1 MIEIPIQLKKEGFRF
16 IKLRFNDKRP
26 EELDWQKTVNY
37 SYNDEKLLKHNGNYG
52 VATGFNNLLV
62 LDFDDVDAWNDLEP
76 LLPRTFAVKTATKG
90 MPHLYYFCEDT
101 TSFVIKNK
109 EGKQVIDAQGKGK
122 QVVGAGSVINTKEY
136 VVNWD
141 EEIATLSLET
151 LEKIKKF
158 YGKPKIVNVFKNEPI
173 KGGRNNSFY
182 ISASNMRD
190 LGTDKK
196 TCLDLMLATNEK
208 SKDKLNDTE
217 IKRIVNNVYNYAK
230 DEFSDTDISAPLFY
244 LLAKGKKR
252 EATEQIVEGVLK
264 NNKIY
269 TTRKDSNPE
278 MWIYKEGIFVPEG
291 KSYIKELARE
301 KLQHYYTTHLLN
313 EIIAK
318 IEACTYIDESFFF
331 NQEDKSWVAVQNGLL
346 NIKTRE
352 LKTFTPDK
360 IFFNKLPMKYD
371 PSVDCP
377 ISKNFINEIIEDK
390 EDIKIIQEL
399 FGYSLYKDY
408 QIEKSFMFL
417 GKGRNGKGQL
427 IELLKNFVG
436 NDNVSNVS
444 LQRLCDENSFNVSEL
459 HTKLVNSGGDID
471 GGFLETSGMFKQLTG
486 NDMVSAKRKFL
497 TDIRFKN
504 YAKLLFSSNNLPT
517 SKDTS
522 DGFWDRWIL
531 LKFPYRFEF
540 KENFEGKSDYELRN
554 WKIRINNVVERC
566 STLAELC
573 GLLNWALDGLDRLL
587 NQGHFTFSGATQN
600 VRKRWTREANSFA
613 YFSELYLEKDFD
625 GVITKEELRGVYS
638 LFCKK
643 NNLDPLSDKFISGFL
658 SREFGVSPGRFRK
671 MDVDIYLWK
680 GVRFNS
686 DFAMVDENGFSF
698 FQKVLMF
705 EKELCP

>member
-1 MIEIPIQLKKEGFRF
+1 MIEIPSQLKKEGFRF

-26 EELDWQKTVNY
+26 EENDWQKDVNY

-90 MPHLYYFCEDT
+90 MPHLYYFCDDT

-109 EGKQVIDAQGKGK
+109 EGKQVVDGQGNGK

-141 EEIATLSLET
+141 EEIVELPLET

-158 YGKPKIVNVFKNEPI
+158 YGKPKVVNVFKDQPI

-208 SKDKLNDTE
+208 SKDKLSDAE

-230 DEFSDTDISAPLFY
+230 DDFSETDISAPLFF

-252 EATEQIVEGVLK
+252 EATEQIVAEILK
-264 NNKIY
+264 TKKIY
-269 TTRKDSNPE
+269 TTRKDANPE
-278 MWIYKEGIFVPEG
+278 MWIYQEGIFVPEG
-291 KSYIKELARE
+291 KSYIKQFARE
-301 KLQHYYTTHLLN
+301 KLSHYYTTHLLN

-318 IEACTYIDESFFF
+318 IEAETYIDEDVFFGE
-331 NQEDKSWVAVQNGLL
+331 EDKEWLAVQNGLL

-352 LKTFTPDK
+352 LISFTPEK
-360 IFFNKLPMKYD
+360 IFFNKLPVSFN
-371 PSVDCP
+371 PELDCP
-377 ISKNFINEIIEDK
+377 LIKNFISEIIDDE

-427 IELLKNFVG
+427 IELLKRFVG
-436 NDNVSNVS
+436 YVNASAVS
-444 LQRLCDENSFNVSEL
+444 LHRLCDENSFNISEL
-459 HTKLVNSGGDID
+459 HNKLLNLGGDID
-471 GGFLETSGMFKQLTG
+471 GGFIETSGMFKQLSG

-497 TDIRFKN
+497 NDLRFKN
-504 YAKLLFSSNNLPT
+504 YAKMIFSSNTLPT
-517 SKDTS
+517 PKDTS
-522 DGFWDRWIL
+522 EGFWDRWIL
-531 LKFPYRFEF
+531 LKFPYRFEHEELF
-540 KENFEGKSDYELRN
+540 KGKSEDEIKN
-554 WKIRINNVVERC
+554 WKVRINNVVERC
-566 STLAELC
+566 SSPEEFS
-573 GLLNWALDGLDRLL
+573 GLLNWALLGLDRLL
-587 NQGHFTFSGATQN
+587 VQGHFTFSGATQN
-600 VRKRWTREANSFA
+600 VRKRWTQEANSFA
-613 YFSELYLEKDFD
+613 YFSELYLEKDFS
-625 GVITKEELRGVYS
+625 GMISKEELRGVYS
-638 LFCKK
+638 MFCKK
-643 NNLDPLSDKFISGFL
+643 NGLDPLSDKFIAGFL
-658 SREFGVSPGRFRK
+658 SREFGVSAGRFRK
-671 MDVDIYLWK
+671 MDVDVYMWK

-686 DFAMVDENGFSF
+686 DFALVDENGFSI
-698 FQKVLMF
+698 FQKVLLF
-705 EKELCP
+705 EVN